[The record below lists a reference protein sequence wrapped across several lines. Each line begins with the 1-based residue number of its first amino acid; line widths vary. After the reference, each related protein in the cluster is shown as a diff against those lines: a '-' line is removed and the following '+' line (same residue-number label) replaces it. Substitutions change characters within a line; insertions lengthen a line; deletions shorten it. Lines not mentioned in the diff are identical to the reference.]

1 MLLID
6 DIDWLDLS
14 HKHGLLGS
22 IVAEGPPRT
31 NRVSIVFTVFSLVT
45 VFLDDHWDYL
55 EMVEVVQLLL
65 LLSEILNYLAS
76 HEIPFQF
83 LNIIFDIF
91 GFVGDGKVE
100 GVVPQAEV

>member
-1 MLLID
+1 
-6 DIDWLDLS
+6 
-14 HKHGLLGS
+14 
-22 IVAEGPPRT
+22 VAEGPPRT

-100 GVVPQAEV
+100 CVVPQAEV

>member
-1 MLLID
+1 
-6 DIDWLDLS
+6 
-14 HKHGLLGS
+14 
-22 IVAEGPPRT
+22 
-31 NRVSIVFTVFSLVT
+31 
-45 VFLDDHWDYL
+45 
-55 EMVEVVQLLL
+55 MVEVVQLLL

-100 GVVPQAEV
+100 CVVSQAEV